1 MTLTSDST
9 RLLRRALQANAAF
22 STWSALMFVFAAGSL
37 ASFLGIL
44 SSGQVT
50 GLGVQLAVFALWLWW
65 LSTRAVIP
73 RWQVWL
79 AIALDILWVAGSV
92 QLILSSPPAL
102 TPAAKWAVGIVAD
115 IVAVFALLQYLGLRR
130 AAKTTAEARA

>member
-1 MTLTSDST
+1 MALTSDST

-50 GLGVQLAVFALWLWW
+50 ALGLQLAVFAAWLWW
-65 LSTRAVIP
+65 LSTRAAIP

-79 AIALDILWVAGSV
+79 AIALDLLWVAGSV
-92 QLILSSPPAL
+92 QAC
-102 TPAAKWAVGIVAD
+102 
-115 IVAVFALLQYLGLRR
+115 R
-130 AAKTTAEARA
+130 